1 MNPAQKAVQTV
12 DRFQRRFPWL
22 AFPLAVWK
30 KFGDDQA
37 GNLAALVAYYAFVS
51 IFPLL
56 LILFTVLEIVLR
68 DHPALKANLE
78 SSAVKNYGPLGTDLT
93 QNLGS
98 FHGTGP
104 ALVIG
109 ILFTFFGARGVANAM
124 QNALN
129 SVWEVP
135 KADRP
140 GFAWASLRSF
150 GLILVVGLGEIATSV
165 LSSFISGGHIL
176 PGFAITI
183 LATFVSLLFNIGLF
197 WLAFRLA
204 AANVVSWRELRLGAI
219 MGGIVWQILQLV
231 GGYYIGHQLAHSQS
245 LYGATFG
252 IVLGLIAWLYLQ
264 AEATLYVAEANVVW
278 VRKLWPRSLAPPP
291 HTEEDVRAYELY
303 AGAEA
308 RNKDETIRV
317 AVPGSPGAE
326 KAPASSPAAA
336 QTEAAQ
342 TEATG
347 TEATGTEATRTEATR
362 TEPEKS
368 TVSAKRAR
376 GEDPHDSGDDR

>member
-1 MNPAQKAVQTV
+1 MDAGRLGTPLITMNPAQKAVQTV

-22 AFPLAVWK
+22 AFPVAVWK

-56 LILFTVLEIVLR
+56 LVLVTVLEIVLR
-68 DHPALKANLE
+68 DHAALATTLE
-78 SSAVKNYGPLGTDLT
+78 NGAVKNYGVLGTSLT
-93 QNLGS
+93 SSVKS
-98 FHGTGP
+98 FHGGGP

-109 ILFTFFGARGVANAM
+109 ILLTFLGARGVANAM

-140 GFAWASLRSF
+140 GFPWSYLRSF

-165 LSSFISGGHIL
+165 LSSFISNGHLL
-176 PGFAITI
+176 PGFAIKI
-183 LATFVSLLFNIGLF
+183 LVTLVTLLFNIGLF

-204 AANVVSWRELRLGAI
+204 AAKTITWRDLRLGAI
-219 MGGIVWQILQLV
+219 LGGIVWQILQLV
-231 GGYYIGHQLAHSQS
+231 GGYYIGHQLAHSTS
-245 LYGATFG
+245 LYGSTFA

-303 AGAEA
+303 AEAEA
-308 RNKDETIRV
+308 RKKDETISV
-317 AVPGSPGAE
+317 AVPGSPGSPGAE

-336 QTEAAQ
+336 Q
-342 TEATG
+342 
-347 TEATGTEATRTEATR
+347 TEATR